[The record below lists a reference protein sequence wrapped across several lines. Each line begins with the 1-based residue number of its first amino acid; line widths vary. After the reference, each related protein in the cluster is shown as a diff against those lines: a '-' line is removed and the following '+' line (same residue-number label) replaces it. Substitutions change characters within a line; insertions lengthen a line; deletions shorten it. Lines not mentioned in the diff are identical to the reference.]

1 MVGWVKDQH
10 GLSEYVIA
18 AERQLLAVPEEFSDV
33 DAVVA
38 QPLACVIC
46 AVDRLGE
53 VSGQRA
59 VVLGQG
65 PTGLLIDQVLVDR
78 GALVTG
84 VDPVDRSAL
93 AAAMGAAFVHV
104 SSRGWAHQTA
114 GDQRPELVVEAVG
127 HQTATLD
134 HALRGVAPGGQV
146 FVFGV
151 NDDPYYPLNMQ
162 HLLRKNLAL
171 RAGITVDHARYL
183 ARRVRPPAAV
193 PEPGPNPRHPRV
205 RSGPAQRGL
214 RHRGRPAAGSWQG
227 RDHHA
232 GRGLIDARLEPDV
245 VAIRLPPR
253 WFERE
258 PPGEQGLK
266 SWLSTTGFTRGCGR
280 TRDLRAS
287 RRRGLDPLNWRSAHS
302 ARAVDAAWNH
312 VPQESDH
319 DHHTHRFD
327 PSAGALRRP

>member
-1 MVGWVKDQH
+1 MWAYRATGPLRFERILAPRPSPKDLVDGDVIVRLRVGGICGSDLPEARGLMPTRTPASGLGPLHEIVGDVVHSTGDRVQVGQRVVGWVKDQH

-18 AERQLLAVPEEFSDV
+18 AEHQLLAVPEEFSDV

-46 AVDRLGE
+46 AADRLGE

-93 AAAMGAAFVHV
+93 SAAMGAAFVHV
-104 SSRGWAHQTA
+104 SSRGWAHQTI
-114 GDQRPELVVEAVG
+114 GGRRPELVVEAVG

-134 HALRGVAPGGQV
+134 HALHGVAPGGQV

-151 NDDPYYPLNMQ
+151 NDDPYYPLNMD

-171 RAGITVDHARYL
+171 RAGITVDHARHL
-183 ARRVRPPAAV
+183 ADAF
-193 PEPGPNPRHPRV
+193 
-205 RSGPAQRGL
+205 
-214 RHRGRPAAGSWQG
+214 
-227 RDHHA
+227 DH
-232 GRGLIDARLEPDV
+232 
-245 VAIRLPPR
+245 
-253 WFERE
+253 
-258 PPGEQGLK
+258 
-266 SWLSTTGFTRGCGR
+266 
-280 TRDLRAS
+280 
-287 RRRGLDPLNWRSAHS
+287 
-302 ARAVDAAWNH
+302 
-312 VPQESDH
+312 
-319 DHHTHRFD
+319 
-327 PSAGALRRP
+327 LRRYPTLAGTLVTHVFGVNRLNEAYGTAADLQPNRGKVVITMHGED